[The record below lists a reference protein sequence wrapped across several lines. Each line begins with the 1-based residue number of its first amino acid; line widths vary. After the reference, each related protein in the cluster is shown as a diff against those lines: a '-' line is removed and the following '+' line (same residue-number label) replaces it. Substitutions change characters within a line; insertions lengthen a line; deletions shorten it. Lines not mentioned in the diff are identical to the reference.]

1 MAKEKDTTIDFE
13 GAPPAQGRQFSHIKP
28 GTYVML
34 VKAELTDTS
43 TGKRAVSATFTVQK
57 GAERGRKV
65 GDLFVIPRKGTD
77 DSPFGIQ
84 RLNALGVACG
94 LKAQSK
100 KIKASAIVKA
110 ISGKKIVAE
119 VDDNEMPATDTRP
132 ATMTSRPTTYHKIGT
147 DSAKEALSFAADGA
161 APKAAAEPE
170 EEADGE
176 DVEPEADED
185 TGDDGDDDTA
195 EGGELAEDDA
205 EDLFAEG
212 EGDD

>member
-1 MAKEKDTTIDFE
+1 MAGTKDTTIDFE
-13 GAPPAQGRQFSHIKP
+13 GAPPAQGRQFSHIEP
-28 GTYVML
+28 GTYVMV

-57 GAERGRKV
+57 GKERGRKV
-65 GDLFVIPRKGTD
+65 GDLFVIPRKGSD

-94 LKAQSK
+94 LKPQSK
-100 KIKASAIVKA
+100 KIKASAIVSA
-110 ISGKKIVAE
+110 ITGKKIVAE

-132 ATMTSRPTTYHKIGT
+132 AMMTSRPTTYHKIGS

-185 TGDDGDDDTA
+185 TDGDGDSDK

-212 EGDD
+212 DD